1 MLSPFSKT
9 LERIVYDQLMT
20 FLEKYNIHNKYQFGF
35 RKGHSTEQAI
45 LEITENLKTSI
56 DNNLIT
62 CGVFIDFSKA
72 FDTVNHEILL
82 AKLIKYGLIKYLI
95 PISDI
100 HSYNT
105 RLSASGNFYRPKVRT
120 NYGQSSIKFIISKL
134 WNCVPPY
141 LKHLNIEAFKIQ
153 YKQFLLSCLI

>member
-1 MLSPFSKT
+1 MTDPNNYRPIALLSPFSKT

-20 FLEKYNIHNKYQFGF
+20 FLEKYDILNKYQFGF

-82 AKLIKYGLIKYLI
+82 AKLNM
-95 PISDI
+95 D
-100 HSYNT
+100 
-105 RLSASGNFYRPKVRT
+105 
-120 NYGQSSIKFIISKL
+120 
-134 WNCVPPY
+134 
-141 LKHLNIEAFKIQ
+141 
-153 YKQFLLSCLI
+153 